1 MPVVRKISAKLQ
13 GFLKDTSAAAT
24 VEFIILFPMLIWIV
38 FSTFEIGWLTTRQ
51 MMLNRGL
58 NLTIRDLRLG
68 RIDQP
73 THEKLKL
80 TVCDRAS
87 ILKDCTSSI
96 HLELVPMTLA
106 GGIPKT
112 SATCVDRTGEIDPV
126 ENFSAGIEE
135 DIMFVRACVIVDPM
149 LPGMGIG
156 AQLHKDPT
164 GGFSMVAY
172 SAFKREP

>member
-1 MPVVRKISAKLQ
+1 MSALRKISSKLLE
-13 GFLKDTSAAAT
+13 FSNDCSAAAT

-38 FSTFEIGWLTTRQ
+38 FSTFELGWVTTRQ

-68 RIDQP
+68 RIEEP
-73 THEKLKL
+73 THEKLK
-80 TVCDRAS
+80 VIICDRAS
-87 ILKDCTSSI
+87 ILRNCKSSI
-96 HLELVPMTLA
+96 HLELIPMTLA
-106 GGIPKT
+106 SGVPKT
-112 SATCVDRTGEIDPV
+112 SATCVDRTGEIEPV

-135 DIMFVRACVIVDPM
+135 DIMFVRACVIVDLM

-156 AQLHKDPT
+156 AQLHKDST
-164 GGFSMVAY
+164 GGYAMVAY